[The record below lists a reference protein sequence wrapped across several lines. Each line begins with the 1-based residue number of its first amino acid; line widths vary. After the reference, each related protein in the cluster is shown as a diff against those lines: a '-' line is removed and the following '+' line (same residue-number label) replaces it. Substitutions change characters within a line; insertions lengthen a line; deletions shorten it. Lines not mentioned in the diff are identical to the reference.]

1 MTLFNSYQIYKLNL
15 INYWDKLVSQ
25 EYKLIEPNIK
35 IFFNYLIVKELEF
48 NQIHPGLYPKLI
60 MHNIDFITIY
70 DYI

>member
-48 NQIHPGLYPKLI
+48 N
-60 MHNIDFITIY
+60 
-70 DYI
+70 